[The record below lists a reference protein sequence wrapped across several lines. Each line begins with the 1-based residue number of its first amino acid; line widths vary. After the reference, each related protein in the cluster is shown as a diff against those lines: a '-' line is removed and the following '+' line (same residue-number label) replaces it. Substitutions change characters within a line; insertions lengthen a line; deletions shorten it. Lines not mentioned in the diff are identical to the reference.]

1 MIIYRF
7 VGLVPFALANL
18 LPVIFSIRP
27 FNYFFGTLIG
37 ILPSVFIFVSLGN
50 GFSEALYQYDNYPSL
65 KELIKEPGIFQPIIG
80 FILIIFISYF
90 VKKKFFKKK
99 N

>member
-1 MIIYRF
+1 MLLF
-7 VGLVPFALANL
+7 EHCFLANL
-18 LPVIFSIRP
+18 LPVIFNIRP

-50 GFSEALYQYDNYPSL
+50 GFSEALYQYDNYPSM
-65 KELIKEPGIFQPIIG
+65 KELIKVPGIYLPILG
-80 FILIIFISYF
+80 FILVVILSYF
-90 VKKKFFKKK
+90 VRNKFFTKK